1 MSFVEVKSALSLT
14 LIFMFR
20 MLGLFMVLP
29 VLALLAGDLQGA
41 SPATIGVAI
50 GAYGFTQALLQ
61 IPFGWLSDRFGRKP
75 VILAGL
81 LIFLAGSL
89 VAAYAESIHGII
101 AGRVIQGVG
110 AIAGAV
116 TALLADLTRDQHRTK
131 AMAMIGMG
139 IGLSFCIAMVLGPLI
154 SGFWGLSGLF
164 LSNGMMAVA
173 AMLVLFFLVPSPM
186 HSRRDLNCSVNAE
199 GFGGVFTNTQLLRH
213 IMGIFSLHFILM
225 ALFIVVPGLIETRAG
240 LSPNKHG
247 WVYLVVMVSSLCT
260 IIPLIIYSERQRQ
273 LKRCYSF
280 AIGLLILSMA
290 VIYRGQLDKHML
302 YGGLFIFFAGFNF
315 LEATL
320 PSLVSKLSPAGTR
333 GTAMGVYSTGQF
345 LGAALGGSLGGL
357 AMQHWGVAGV
367 LILCTIP
374 IALWWWLS
382 VTMKQPPYVSSMVMA
397 LKPSQ
402 EGDVHAMS
410 DQLAVIPGVRE
421 VTVLAEEKTAYLKV
435 DKHSLDWSALK
446 RFGEC

>member
-1 MSFVEVKSALSLT
+1 MSFVELKSAVSLT
-14 LIFMFR
+14 LVFMFR

-29 VLALLAGDLQGA
+29 VLALLAEDLQSA

-81 LIFLAGSL
+81 LLFLAGSL
-89 VAAYAESIHGII
+89 LAAYASSIEGII
-101 AGRVIQGVG
+101 IGRILQGAG

-139 IGLSFCIAMVLGPLI
+139 IGLAFCIAMVLGPLI
-154 SGFWGLSGLF
+154 SGYWGLSGLF
-164 LSNGMMAVA
+164 LSNGVMAIAAMAV
-173 AMLVLFFLVPSPM
+173 LLLLVPSPV
-186 HSRRDLNCSVNAE
+186 HSRRDLNSSVNKA
-199 GFGGVFTNTQLLRH
+199 GFRNVFSNTQLLRH

-225 ALFIVVPGLIETRAG
+225 ALFVIVPGLIESSAG
-240 LSPNKHG
+240 LAIGQHG
-247 WVYLVVMVSSLCT
+247 WVYLVVMVGSLCT
-260 IIPLIIYSERQRQ
+260 IMPFIIFSERYRQ
-273 LKRCYSF
+273 LKTCYTL
-280 AIGLLILSMA
+280 AISLLILALA
-290 VIYRGQLDKHML
+290 VIYQGQFDKYML
-302 YGGLFIFFAGFNF
+302 YTGLFIFFAGFNF
-315 LEATL
+315 LEASL
-320 PSLVSKLSPAGTR
+320 PSIVSKLSPAGTR
-333 GTAMGVYSTGQF
+333 GTAMGIYSTGQF

-357 AMQHWGVAGV
+357 AMQHWGITGV

-374 IALWWWLS
+374 TALWWWLS
-382 VTMKQPPYVSSMVMA
+382 VTMTQPPYVSSMVMA
-397 LKPSQ
+397 LKPSE
-402 EGDVHAMS
+402 EGDAHAMS

-421 VTVLAEEKTAYLKV
+421 VTVLAEERTAYLKV
-435 DKHSLDWSALK
+435 DKHCLDWSALR